1 MSSMPEFCT
10 EPLKNEN
17 DSDSD
22 SDSDS
27 EDIVENL
34 KSFKQDSDVAVG
46 YGTDDGH
53 HHIKESTVQSQSA
66 TLIGVRTAVSTGTE
80 EGVDI
85 SVSLWGHESDCDSD
99 SDSDFA
105 PNRFSGHESQSHVV
119 CSVDSNSGAER
130 SVVSPHNLKEEREE
144 NENEEDEDE
153 SSDDDY
159 CTAGAGSTQISGDGS
174 DSLNINFNL
183 NFKHALNDHDEVQ
196 TNRSNDTTET
206 EDSDDLDDD
215 FDLQKAFTLDDASV
229 STDSTYTG
237 RLFPF
242 H

>member
-130 SVVSPHNLKEEREE
+130 SVVSPHDLKAEREGEE
-144 NENEEDEDE
+144 NEEDE

-183 NFKHALNDHDEVQ
+183 NFKHASNDHDEVQ

-229 STDSTYTG
+229 STDSTYAG